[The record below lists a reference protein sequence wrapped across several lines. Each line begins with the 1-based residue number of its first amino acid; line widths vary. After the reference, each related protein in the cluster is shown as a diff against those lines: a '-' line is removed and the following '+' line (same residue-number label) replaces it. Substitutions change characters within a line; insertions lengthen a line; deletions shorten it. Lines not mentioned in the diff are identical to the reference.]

1 MARAALVFPTVVPCG
16 DVDARGYGKSY
27 RDDGD
32 QADPAIRPDMEWA
45 AKDFGAALVDHT
57 DQNRVGDDDD
67 ARDAQRSRQ
76 TRQVTPSAH
85 RAMLEMRTVAG
96 PSSVVQLS
104 GDRQPHAARRSPL
117 QGATADHLTRSE
129 HSSFRAAHLF
139 PAPVRPKRV
148 LRYFTDHCRVATGG
162 DAHRRRRSKHPRT
175 SGLISVVQ
183 WRIGAARRCLLNVRA
198 APAAFAWPGKDE
210 AARVRRPT
218 PPVGNHSFAPV
229 AWRQYRRV

>member
-96 PSSVVQLS
+96 PSSVVQSALS
-104 GDRQPHAARRSPL
+104 NGPS
-117 QGATADHLTRSE
+117 T
-129 HSSFRAAHLF
+129 
-139 PAPVRPKRV
+139 V
-148 LRYFTDHCRVATGG
+148 
-162 DAHRRRRSKHPRT
+162 
-175 SGLISVVQ
+175 
-183 WRIGAARRCLLNVRA
+183 
-198 APAAFAWPGKDE
+198 
-210 AARVRRPT
+210 
-218 PPVGNHSFAPV
+218 
-229 AWRQYRRV
+229 

>member
-1 MARAALVFPTVVPCG
+1 
-16 DVDARGYGKSY
+16 
-27 RDDGD
+27 
-32 QADPAIRPDMEWA
+32 MEWA

-175 SGLISVVQ
+175 PGLISVVQ

-218 PPVGNHSFAPV
+218 NRRSATTLSRRMLGANTAGCGDLRRRCRWRGDDPPRLPAQAVVSPL
-229 AWRQYRRV
+229 RVWGWTAAGG